1 MATQDDFAR
10 IRTEFIDPFQHDYEA
25 IRPVVLFGAT
35 AAERSRQT
43 GIDRTTI
50 ADKAKRFVTGGMLG
64 LADGRTQPMPS
75 VGAIYPD
82 GIAAYIIYLKQ
93 RYPPIHLREIERI
106 LWRKFAYKTN
116 HHTLKRFLEPYETP
130 LQLELDLTTFSSF
143 DDAYEARWTVGRMA
157 QEGWKKARIADCL
170 KLSRPHVDTLLRA
183 FEQDGFAALEDHR
196 TRPPQHPGNQLN
208 LPFFKEVS
216 DLQHEYPRAGRFR
229 IHALLSE
236 PRDEPPPSERTVGRA
251 MAINRQLHGAPGPWQ
266 SARDD
271 QKDEISLGPLPY
283 RPAYPHH
290 LWFTAIRYLV
300 QWGASWLYSICVL
313 EGYARKILAGMV
325 SPHQDLTAVLQILF
339 AALST
344 YGRPQIIVS
353 DNGSVFTAGDYL
365 SILKA
370 LEIEPRHIEKGKPWQ
385 NLIEAQFKV
394 QLRLADFKFEQAQ
407 TLDEVQ
413 AAHADF
419 IELFNTTPHWAHRQ
433 RVDGRHTPVDVLGW
447 RRGGLVEPKRLRQ
460 LFGRAAFL
468 RTVNR
473 YGFISVQRFY
483 VYAESGLSRKRV
495 SIWIYEGELGIEYQQ
510 PIVARYRCDYDG
522 RRGELQGVSEPRL
535 YTTAFTS
542 PQLELIELDDE
553 QWGKFQRPPPKTYP
567 KRTAMIGQQL
577 SLLDLGTSALF
588 LLALKAI

>member
-10 IRTEFIDPFQHDYEA
+10 IRTEFIDPFQHDCEA
-25 IRPVVLFGAT
+25 IRPVVLFGET

-64 LADGRTQPMPS
+64 LADGRTQPTPS

-93 RYPPIHLREIERI
+93 RYPPIPLREIERI

-143 DDAYEARWTVGRMA
+143 DDAYEARWTVVRMA
-157 QEGWKKARIADCL
+157 QEGWNKASIADCL
-170 KLSRPHVDTLLRA
+170 KLSRTHVYTILRA

-208 LPFFKEVS
+208 LPFFKEVL

-229 IHALLSE
+229 IHGLLSE
-236 PRDEPPPSERTVGRA
+236 QRDEPPPSARTVGRA

-283 RPAYPHH
+283 RPEYPHH
-290 LWFTAIRYLV
+290 MWFTDIRYLV
-300 QWGASWLYSICVL
+300 QLGGSWVYSICVL
-313 EGYARKILAGMV
+313 EGYSRKILAGMV

-447 RRGGLVEPKRLRQ
+447 RRGRLVEPKRLRQ
-460 LFGRAAFL
+460 LFGRADFL

-510 PIVARYRCDYDG
+510 TIVARYHCDYDG
-522 RRGELQGVSEPRL
+522 RRGELQGVSEPWL

-553 QWGKFQRPPPKTYP
+553 QWVKFQRPPPKTYT
-567 KRTAMIGQQL
+567 KCTAMIGQQL

>member
-1 MATQDDFAR
+1 VATQDDFAR

-64 LADGRTQPMPS
+64 LADGRTQPTPS

-116 HHTLKRFLEPYETP
+116 PHTLKRFLEPYETP

-143 DDAYEARWTVGRMA
+143 DDAYEARWTVVRMA

-170 KLSRPHVDTLLRA
+170 KLSRTHVDTLLRA

-208 LPFFKEVS
+208 LPFFKEVL

-229 IHALLSE
+229 IHGLLSE

-283 RPAYPHH
+283 RPEYPHH
-290 LWFTAIRYLV
+290 MWFTDIRYLV
-300 QWGASWLYSICVL
+300 QLGGSWLYSICVL
-313 EGYARKILAGMV
+313 EGYARKIRAGMV

-460 LFGRAAFL
+460 LFGRADFL

-553 QWGKFQRPPPKTYP
+553 QWVKFQRPPPKTYP

>member
-1 MATQDDFAR
+1 VAAQDDFAR
-10 IRTEFIDPFQHDYEA
+10 LRTEFIDPFQHDYEA
-25 IRPVVLFGAT
+25 IRPVVLFGET

-50 ADKAKRFVTGGMLG
+50 ADKAKRFVTDGMLG
-64 LADGRTQPMPS
+64 LADGRTQPTPREGS
-75 VGAIYPD
+75 IYPD

-116 HHTLKRFLEPYETP
+116 HHTLKRFLQPYETP

-143 DDAYEARWTVGRMA
+143 DDAYEARWTVVRMA
-157 QEGWKKARIADCL
+157 QEGWDKTSIADCL
-170 KLSRPHVDTLLRA
+170 KVSRSHVYKILDA
-183 FEQDGFAALEDHR
+183 FEKEGFDGLEDHR
-196 TRPPQHPGNQLN
+196 TRSPHHPGNQLS
-208 LPFFKEVS
+208 LPFFKEVL

-229 IHALLSE
+229 IHGLLGQQ
-236 PRDEPPPSERTVGRA
+236 RDQLPPSEPTVGRA
-251 MAINRQLHGAPGPWQ
+251 MAINRRLHGAPGPWN
-266 SARDD
+266 SARDEQPD
-271 QKDEISLGPLPY
+271 KISLGPLLS
-283 RPAYPHH
+283 RPEYPHH
-290 LWFTAIRYLV
+290 IWFTDIHYLV
-300 QWGASWLYSICVL
+300 QLGGSWVYSICVL
-313 EGYARKILAGMV
+313 EGYSGKILAGMV

-339 AALST
+339 AALSV
-344 YGRPQIIVS
+344 YGRPQAIVS

-365 SILKA
+365 AILQA
-370 LEIEPRHIEKGKPWQ
+370 LAIEPRHIEKGKPWQ
-385 NLIEAQFKV
+385 NRIEAQFKV
-394 QLRLADFKFEQAQ
+394 QLRMADFKFEQAR

-419 IELFNTTPHWAHRQ
+419 IETFNTTPHWAHRQ
-433 RVDGRHTPVDVLGW
+433 RDDGRRTPVDVLGW
-447 RRGGLVEPKRLRQ
+447 RRGRVIEPKRLHQ
-460 LFGRAAFL
+460 LFGRVEFL

-495 SIWIYEGELGIEYQQ
+495 SIWIYEGEMGIEYQQ
-510 PIVARYRCDYDG
+510 TIVARYRCDYDAG
-522 RRGELQGVSEPRL
+522 RGEWQGLSEPTL

-553 QWGKFQRPPPKTYP
+553 QWVKFQRRPPKTYT
-567 KRTAMIGQQL
+567 KRTVMFGQQL
-577 SLLDLGTSALF
+577 SLLDLEASALI